1 MLVYV
6 SLAVGLVVGKCVVTG
21 FGVADPSL
29 VLYSLCGA
37 AITMLVAT
45 VLTPFREQE
54 SFETQMARLTSEAA
68 ESGVAATGGAAG
80 SEAGAAAAPASG
92 QNHRQHTILFH
103 KKTSLSFR
111 RLLFSAF

>member
-54 SFETQMARLTSEAA
+54 SFETQIARMTSESA
-68 ESGVAATGGAAG
+68 ESGDAATGGAAG
-80 SEAGAAAAPASG
+80 SEAGGRGCPGLRRARA
-92 QNHRQHTILFH
+92 
-103 KKTSLSFR
+103 R
-111 RLLFSAF
+111 RLQEGRSRIGARRPWRPPAR